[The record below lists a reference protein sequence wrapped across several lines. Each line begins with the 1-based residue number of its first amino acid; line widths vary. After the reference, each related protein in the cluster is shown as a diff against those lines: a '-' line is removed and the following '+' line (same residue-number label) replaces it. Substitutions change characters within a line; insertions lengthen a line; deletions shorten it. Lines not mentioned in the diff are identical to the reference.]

1 MRDLHKSSVLGS
13 KHSSLMSWR
22 PQYRSSKFRN
32 VYGKVASRE
41 HCFDGIPITK
51 NVHDNHFCAVNA
63 RFLAIVTESAG
74 GGSFLVIPLEQT
86 GRIEPN
92 YPKVC
97 GHQGNV
103 LDIKWNPFIENI
115 IASCSEDTSVRIW
128 EIPEG
133 GLKRNMTE
141 AVLELYGHSRRVG
154 LVEWHP
160 TTNNILFSAGYDY
173 KVLIWNLDIGEPV
186 KMIDCHTDVI
196 LCMSFNTD
204 GSLLATT
211 CKDKK
216 LRVVEPRSGRV
227 LQEASC
233 KNHRVNRVVFL
244 GSTKRLLTTGVSR
257 WNTRQIALW
266 DQEDLSMP
274 LIEEEIDGLSGL
286 LFPFYDADTHMLYL
300 AGKGDGNIR
309 YYEIGSEKPYLSY
322 LMEFRSPAP
331 QKGLGVMPKHGLDV
345 SACEVFRFYKLVT
358 LKGLIEPI
366 SMIVPRRSETYQED
380 IYPMTPG
387 TEPALTPDEWLS
399 GVNRDP
405 ILMSLKEGYR
415 RTSKIVFKAPVR
427 EKKSVV
433 VNGIDLLENVPPRTE
448 NELLRMFFRQQD
460 EIRRLKDELSQKDIR
475 IRQLQLE
482 LKNLRNSPKN
492 N

>member
-1 MRDLHKSSVLGS
+1 
-13 KHSSLMSWR
+13 
-22 PQYRSSKFRN
+22 
-32 VYGKVASRE
+32 
-41 HCFDGIPITK
+41 
-51 NVHDNHFCAVNA
+51 
-63 RFLAIVTESAG
+63 
-74 GGSFLVIPLEQT
+74 QT

-173 KVLIWNLDIGEPV
+173 KATSPFLQVLIWNLDIGEPV

-227 LQEASC
+227 LQVQC
-233 KNHRVNRVVFL
+233 LCRGGL
-244 GSTKRLLTTGVSR
+244 GAARAKLSSALCPWFGEVLAAVAAAGSVPRTGC
-257 WNTRQIALW
+257 W
-266 DQEDLSMP
+266 
-274 LIEEEIDGLSGL
+274 GLSSRAL
-286 LFPFYDADTHMLYL
+286 SRSPFAEALNPPSPCAL
-300 AGKGDGNIR
+300 QGDGNIR

-405 ILMSLKEGYR
+405 ILISLKEGYKK
-415 RTSKIVFKAPVR
+415 TSKIVFKAPVR

>member
-1 MRDLHKSSVLGS
+1 
-13 KHSSLMSWR
+13 MSWR

-227 LQEASC
+227 LQVRCSPRGAARDWGGTSIGSL
-233 KNHRVNRVVFL
+233 VNKVLFAV
-244 GSTKRLLTTGVSR
+244 
-257 WNTRQIALW
+257 A
-266 DQEDLSMP
+266 QEDLSMP

-405 ILMSLKEGYR
+405 ILMSLKEGYKK
-415 RTSKIVFKAPVR
+415 TSKIVFKAPVR

>member
-1 MRDLHKSSVLGS
+1 
-13 KHSSLMSWR
+13 MSWR

-227 LQEASC
+227 LQVRCSWRGAARGRGRDGNKC
-233 KNHRVNRVVFL
+233 PQP
-244 GSTKRLLTTGVSR
+244 VSPR
-257 WNTRQIALW
+257 HFPRMGCW
-266 DQEDLSMP
+266 
-274 LIEEEIDGLSGL
+274 GL
-286 LFPFYDADTHMLYL
+286 LPWSSFNLVFAKALIHPSSLCL
-300 AGKGDGNIR
+300 LQGDGNIR

-345 SACEVFRFYKLVT
+345 SACEVFRFYKLIT

-405 ILMSLKEGYR
+405 ILMSLKEGYKK
-415 RTSKIVFKAPVR
+415 TSKIVFKAPVR

-460 EIRRLKDELSQKDIR
+460 EIRRLKDELAQKDIR

>member
-1 MRDLHKSSVLGS
+1 
-13 KHSSLMSWR
+13 MSWR

-32 VYGKVASRE
+32 VYGKVANRE

-103 LDIKWNPFIENI
+103 LDIKWNPFIDNI
-115 IASCSEDTSVRIW
+115 IASCSEDTSRAHR
-128 EIPEG
+128 G
-133 GLKRNMTE
+133 
-141 AVLELYGHSRRVG
+141 ARR
-154 LVEWHP
+154 P
-160 TTNNILFSAGYDY
+160 QPA
-173 KVLIWNLDIGEPV
+173 P
-186 KMIDCHTDVI
+186 
-196 LCMSFNTD
+196 
-204 GSLLATT
+204 SLPAEVLATVISRGGSKHAESGGCLLRSSSSQSELECGESSCVT
-211 CKDKK
+211 GALPPPNIQRPWLSSFLCPCK
-216 LRVVEPRSGRV
+216 
-227 LQEASC
+227 EANC

-244 GSTKRLLTTGVSR
+244 GNMKRLLTTGVSR

-309 YYEIGSEKPYLSY
+309 YYEISTEKPFLSY

-366 SMIVPRRSETYQED
+366 SMIVPRRSDSYQED

-387 TEPALTPDEWLS
+387 TEPALTPDEWL
-399 GVNRDP
+399 GGINRDP
-405 ILMSLKEGYR
+405 VLMSLKEGYKKS
-415 RTSKIVFKAPVR
+415 SKMVFKAPIK

-460 EIRRLKDELSQKDIR
+460 EIRRLKEELAQKDIR

-492 N
+492 C